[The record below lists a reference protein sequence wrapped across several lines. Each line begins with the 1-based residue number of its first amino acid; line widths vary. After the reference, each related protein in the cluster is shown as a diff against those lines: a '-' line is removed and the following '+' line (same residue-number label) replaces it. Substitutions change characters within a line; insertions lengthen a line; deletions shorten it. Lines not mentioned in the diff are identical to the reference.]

1 MENEEWHKVFVLQI
15 LRVINIFLTPSVCPG
30 LGGAP
35 VCGRLQRAGVQRGG
49 FPDRARGETQREERA
64 VAGREPEHLP
74 LAQPGL
80 LHLRQVYRGR

>member
-1 MENEEWHKVFVLQI
+1 MAKSLCSSDI
-15 LRVINIFLTPSVCPG
+15 TCNIFLTPSVCPG

-35 VCGRLQRAGVQRGG
+35 VCGRLQCAGVQRGG

-64 VAGREPEHLP
+64 VAGREPEHLA

-80 LHLRQVYRGR
+80 LRVAKVYHPR